1 MDKAHTVHFP
11 PQLQLYD
18 EDFTVDL
25 QAKSLGL
32 LKTVAVYA
40 KLAASQPSQGSPI

>member
-11 PQLQLYD
+11 PQLRLYD

-25 QAKSLGL
+25 QAKSLSL
-32 LKTVAVYA
+32 LKTLAVHVR
-40 KLAASQPSQGSPI
+40 LAVSQPSQGSTI